1 MIDLVKQLNVA
12 VIDIHQEVFTN
23 HYDPLS
29 LFPLGL
35 SGHYNA
41 DGYSEV
47 AKAIVT
53 GVNKYEQSN
62 K

>member
-1 MIDLVKQLNVA
+1 MVNNLKIP
-12 VIDIHQEVFTN
+12 VIDIHQEVFSNN
-23 HYDPLS
+23 HNPLL
-29 LFPLGL
+29 LFPHGL
-35 SGHYNA
+35 PGHYNA